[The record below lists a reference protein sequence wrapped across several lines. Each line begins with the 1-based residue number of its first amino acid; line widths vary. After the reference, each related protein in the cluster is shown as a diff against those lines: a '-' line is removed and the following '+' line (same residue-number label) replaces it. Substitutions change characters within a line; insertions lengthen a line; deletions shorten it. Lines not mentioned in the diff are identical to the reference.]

1 MVSRIIRRLRTLRA
15 RDRVKDD
22 IRRELDFHVTMEA
35 EQRERRGMPPEEA
48 RRTALRDF
56 GGVDRYREAVHDA
69 RGMTFWDS
77 LTQDVRFAWRTLCRW
92 PGYAA
97 GTIVTLALGIGAN
110 TAIFSVVND
119 VLLRPLPYKD
129 GDRLVR
135 VVQTRVRPV
144 ASETGVSI
152 KELQEY
158 REAVTAV
165 EGLVEYHQMT
175 FILLNHGEPDRVDTG
190 VVSSNYFDV
199 LGIAPLH
206 GRGFTDKD
214 DDLGAEPV
222 VLLSH
227 AYWQSKFGGDGAIVG
242 RAVEMNDKPH
252 VVIGVLPPIPQYPHQ
267 NDVYMPTSACPFRA
281 ASEPRAQ
288 QNRRVFSALRVFG
301 RLKDD
306 GGLQG
311 ASAEVEGIARR
322 WGTDHPQVYNPQFT
336 QFAGRVVA
344 IDDEITRDARP
355 ILLALLATTTLVLL
369 IACANVANLSLAR
382 LARRDREIA
391 VRVALGAGRGR
402 LLRQL
407 LTESSMLALA
417 GGALGLLV
425 AVASIDL
432 LAAFASRFTPRVIDP
447 AIDVTVLAF
456 TLGLSL
462 ATGLI
467 FGIVPALAARPPLTA
482 ALKEGGAQTGDGVR
496 GARLRAVL
504 VVAQV
509 TVCFALLVGAG
520 LFLETLWRL
529 SAVDLG
535 YRADRVLTA
544 EVSTNWSRHVEG
556 DHFRRFYTTMLERL
570 QSTPGVR
577 SAAVTN
583 AVPLS
588 NIAPG
593 ARPMRIEGTSA
604 ADVTQLPV
612 VDQRVASEAYFDTL
626 GVQPL
631 RGRTFTSSDH
641 QEAPRVAIV
650 NQTMARLW
658 GDRDPIGSRFQIVL
672 PPAPPGAQAPPN
684 PWIAVVGVV
693 ADMRQFGVD
702 QEAPAQFYT
711 PFLQTP
717 QIGGQVL
724 VRTDGDPM
732 SLVPSLKAAVYAAD
746 PQVAVEN
753 VETLEAL
760 RVERLASPR
769 LNAVLLG
776 AFAALALLITL
787 AGLAAVIGTAVS
799 QRTREFGVRMAL
811 GATRSSV
818 LLMVL
823 RQGLVLVVVGL
834 AAGAIG
840 ALAFGR
846 TLSAYLYQT
855 RPTDPLVFGVV
866 AVTFL
871 AAAAVA
877 CLGPARRATAI
888 DPLRALKAD

>member
-1 MVSRIIRRLRTLRA
+1 MVSRLVRRLRTLRH

-22 IRRELDFHVTMEA
+22 IRREIDFHISMET
-35 EQRERRGMPPEEA
+35 EQRARRGMHPVEA

-56 GGVDRYREAVHDA
+56 GGVDGTREAVHDI
-69 RGMTFWDS
+69 RGMTFWDTLS
-77 LTQDVRFAWRTLCRW
+77 QDVRFAWRTLRSW
-92 PGYAA
+92 PGYTA

-119 VLLRPLPYKD
+119 VLLAPLPYRD
-129 GDRLVR
+129 GHELVR
-135 VVQTRVRPV
+135 VVQTRERPV
-144 ASETGVSI
+144 AGPVGVSI

-158 REAVTAV
+158 REAAGAV

-175 FILLNHGEPDRVDTG
+175 FTLLNRGEPDRVDTG

-199 LGIAPLH
+199 LGIAPLV
-206 GRGFTDKD
+206 GRGFTDTD

-227 AYWQSKFGGDGAIVG
+227 AYWQSRFGGDRSIVG

-281 ASEPRAQ
+281 ASERIAP
-288 QNRRVFSALRVFG
+288 QNRRAFGALRVFG
-301 RLKDD
+301 RLRSDARLEQVD
-306 GGLQG
+306 AEIG
-311 ASAEVEGIARR
+311 AIAQRF
-322 WGTDHPQVYNPQFT
+322 GQDHPQVYNPAVSSFR
-336 QFAGRVVA
+336 GRVVA
-344 IDDEITRDARP
+344 IGDEMVADARP
-355 ILLALLATTTLVLL
+355 ILLGLLATTALVLL
-369 IACANVANLSLAR
+369 IACANVANLSLSR

-425 AVASIDL
+425 AAASIDL
-432 LAAFASRFTPRVIDP
+432 LAAFAARFTPRVIDP
-447 AIDVTVLAF
+447 GIDLTVLLF

-462 ATGLI
+462 ATGLV
-467 FGIVPALAARPPLTA
+467 FGIVPALSARPSLTT
-482 ALKEGGAQTGDGVR
+482 ALKEGGAQAGDAVR
-496 GARLRAVL
+496 GGRMRAVL
-504 VVAQV
+504 VVGQV

-520 LFLETLWRL
+520 LFLDSLWRL
-529 SAVDLG
+529 SVVDLG
-535 YRADRVLTA
+535 YRSDRVLTA
-544 EVSTNWSRHVEG
+544 DVTPNWSRQVEP
-556 DHFRRFYTTMLERL
+556 DQFRRFYTTILDRLET
-570 QSTPGVR
+570 TPGVR

-593 ARPMRIEGTSA
+593 ARPFRIEGADTADA
-604 ADVTQLPV
+604 AQLPIA
-612 VDQRVASEAYFDTL
+612 DQRVASEAYFDTL
-626 GVQPL
+626 GVRPL
-631 RGRTFTSSDH
+631 QGRTFASSDH
-641 QEAPRVAIV
+641 QDAPRVAVI
-650 NQTMARLW
+650 NQTMARQW
-658 GDRDPIGSRFQIVL
+658 GERDPIGNRFQLAL
-672 PPAPPGAQAPPN
+672 PPPPPGAQPQPN
-684 PWIAVVGVV
+684 PWITVVGVV
-693 ADMRQFGVD
+693 GNMRQFGVD
-702 QEAPAQFYT
+702 EEAPAQFYT

-724 VRTDGDPM
+724 IRADGDPL
-732 SLVPSLKAAVYAAD
+732 SLAPSLKAAVYAAD

-753 VETLEAL
+753 IETLEAL
-760 RVERLASPR
+760 RLERLASPR
-769 LNAVLLG
+769 LNAALLG

-818 LLMVL
+818 LVMVL
-823 RQGLVLVVVGL
+823 RQGLVLVAVGL
-834 AAGAIG
+834 VAGAMG

-846 TLSAYLYQT
+846 AMSAYLYQT
-855 RPTDPLVFGVV
+855 QPTDPRVFVFV
-866 AVTFL
+866 AATFL

-877 CLGPARRATAI
+877 CLGPARRATSI
-888 DPLRALKAD
+888 DPLRALKAE